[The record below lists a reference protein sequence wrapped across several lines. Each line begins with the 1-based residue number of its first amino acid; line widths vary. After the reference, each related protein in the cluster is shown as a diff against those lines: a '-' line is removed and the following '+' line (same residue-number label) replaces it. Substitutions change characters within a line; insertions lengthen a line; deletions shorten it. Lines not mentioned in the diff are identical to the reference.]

1 MSKID
6 IEESALE
13 SLQKMVEQLQGERDE
28 AIKLLDTLDE
38 CYCEVSDDMT
48 REDRLRHRKVLI
60 SVREFLAKCTAKP
73 EVLE

>member
-1 MSKID
+1 MKIEV
-6 IEESALE
+6 EESALDKLKDMAQR
-13 SLQKMVEQLQGERDE
+13 LQSERAE

-60 SVREFLAKCTAKP
+60 SVREFLAKCTAEPKVF
-73 EVLE
+73 E